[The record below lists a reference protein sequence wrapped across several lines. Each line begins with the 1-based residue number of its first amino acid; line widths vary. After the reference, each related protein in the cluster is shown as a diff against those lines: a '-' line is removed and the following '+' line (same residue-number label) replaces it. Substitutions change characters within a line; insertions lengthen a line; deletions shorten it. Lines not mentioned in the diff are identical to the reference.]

1 MVAAAARQAVYDTER
16 HRCGESEERCYER
29 IINAMKA
36 QVEGTINPDH
46 IVPPKNFDEAMS
58 RQNWDDWLHVTLIE
72 IQGMERMG
80 VFSPETYTLNELR
93 RMGIKHA
100 PMPLGLIYD
109 IKQRPETRGRR
120 IKAD

>member
-1 MVAAAARQAVYDTER
+1 
-16 HRCGESEERCYER
+16 
-29 IINAMKA
+29 
-36 QVEGTINPDH
+36 
-46 IVPPKNFDEAMS
+46 
-58 RQNWDDWLHVTLIE
+58 
-72 IQGMERMG
+72 MERMG